1 MEFNEL
7 DSNLPK
13 TPEGVLT
20 PQPRNH
26 TKRILAALTALVALI
41 AAGVIGHSLQP
52 APKTSAITNAVKNT
66 LVAKVDRSVVD
77 ITATDKYQQIVA
89 SGTGIILSPN
99 GYVLTNN
106 HVIAGATSISAKI
119 GGEGKAYSAIVVG
132 YDVAQDLAVLKLQN
146 ATSLTP
152 AVLATH
158 SSVQVGES
166 VIAIGNALALP
177 GPPTVTRGA
186 VTALGRSVIASDQA
200 SGASENLQ
208 NLIQIDAP
216 LAPGNSGGPLV
227 NSTGRVIG
235 MNTAAALT
243 NGKFSNVG
251 FAIPITRAFPIALS
265 IIEGHHSRGV
275 HVGPTAM
282 LGVSVISTSN
292 LAESGFSYSSPSVA
306 GVVVLSVL
314 PGTPA
319 AAANLTPGDV
329 ITSFAGT
336 EISSPRQLADLVA
349 AAPVDHKI
357 RIDWIN
363 TFGIARSATINL
375 VAGPPH

>member
-7 DSNLPK
+7 DSNLSE
-13 TPEGVLT
+13 TPEGGLT

-26 TKRILAALTALVALI
+26 FKKILTALTALVALM

-52 APKTSAITNAVKNT
+52 APKAPSIANPVKNT

-77 ITATDKYQQIVA
+77 ITATDRYQQIVS
-89 SGTGIILSPN
+89 SGTGIILSTN

-119 GGEGKAYSAIVVG
+119 GGEGKAYSATVVG
-132 YDVAQDLAVLKLQN
+132 YDVAQDLAVLKLQG

-152 AVLATH
+152 AVLATR
-158 SSVQVGES
+158 SSVQVGEP

-186 VTALGRSVIASDQA
+186 VTALGRSVTASDQA
-200 SGASENLQ
+200 SGSLENLQ

-227 NSTGRVIG
+227 NSTGGVIG

-243 NGKFSNVG
+243 SGKFSNVG
-251 FAIPITRAFPIALS
+251 FAIPIARAFPIALS
-265 IIEGHHSRGV
+265 IIEGHRSRGV
-275 HVGPTAM
+275 HIGPTAM
-282 LGVSVISTSN
+282 LGISVTSASN
-292 LAESGFSYSSPSVA
+292 LAESGFNYSSPSVA

-319 AAANLTPGDV
+319 AAANLIPGDI

-336 EISSPRQLADLVA
+336 KISSPRQLADLVA
-349 AAPVDHKI
+349 ASPLDHKV

-363 TFGIARSATINL
+363 TFGVARSATINL